1 MKENILQVLAA
12 IASSFAFGILFQ
24 IKGNRLWAVAA
35 GGGLSWIL
43 YLLLI
48 GVIGDEAVTYFV
60 VALSVSLYAEVMA
73 RVLKA
78 PAIVFLSPS
87 LIALVPGASLYYTM
101 SHAFGGDL
109 RGFAE
114 RGLHTVS
121 LAAALALGVILSA
134 IVMKLYTKL
143 RMMVMEKRRTQ

>member
-1 MKENILQVLAA
+1 MENVLQILAA
-12 IASSFAFGILFQ
+12 TASAFGFGILFQ
-24 IKGNRLWAVAA
+24 IKGKRLLAVAA

-48 GVIGDEAVTYFV
+48 LVIHDEAVTYFV

-73 RVLKA
+73 RVLKS
-78 PAIVFLSPS
+78 PAIIFLSPS

-101 SHAFGGDL
+101 SHAFDGDL
-109 RGFAE
+109 IRFAE

-134 IVMKLYTKL
+134 IVMKLYIKL
-143 RMMVMEKRRTQ
+143 RMRAKEKKKA

>member
-1 MKENILQVLAA
+1 MESVLQILAA
-12 IASSFAFGILFQ
+12 TASAFGFGVLFQ
-24 IKGNRLWAVAA
+24 IKGKRLLAVAA
-35 GGGLSWIL
+35 GGALSWIL
-43 YLLLI
+43 YLFLI
-48 GVIGDEAVTYFV
+48 LVLHDEAVTYFV

-73 RVLKA
+73 RVLKS

-101 SHAFGGDL
+101 SHAFDGNL
-109 RGFAE
+109 LQFAE

-134 IVMKLYTKL
+134 IIMKLYVKLATKL
-143 RMMVMEKRRTQ
+143 REKKQA